1 MAGGDGTGQRTA
13 GWAPT
18 LVALAVVMLWGA
30 SPVVTKLA
38 TAEIAPLLVGIGRT
52 ILGGLAAL
60 PLAPALRSRP
70 PPRRLLLPFALS
82 TFGGF
87 IAFPVLFSFGQR
99 LTSAMHGGL
108 ILAALPIFTGLFAAA
123 VERRAPG
130 GRWWLG
136 CAVAFAG
143 EVILIGARA
152 AAGTA
157 AASLAGDL
165 LVLLASLFAALGYV
179 AGARLSQAGYP
190 SLGATLWGIMAAT
203 LVVAPAL
210 PLASGGAVPTAGP
223 VAWAAL
229 VFLALFVSIVGYVG
243 WYWALG
249 RGGIAQMG
257 TIQFLQPISGL
268 TLAFLLLGERP
279 TPTLALATAMIL
291 TGVVIARR
299 R

>member
-1 MAGGDGTGQRTA
+1 MIQRA
-13 GWAPT
+13 SGWLPT
-18 LVALAVVMLWGA
+18 LVALAVVVLWGA

-38 TAEIAPLLVGIGRT
+38 TAELDPLLIGLGRT
-52 ILGGLAAL
+52 LLGGLIAL
-60 PLAPALRSRP
+60 PLAAVLRSAP

-82 TFGGF
+82 AFGGF

-108 ILAALPIFTGLFAAA
+108 ILAALPIFTGLYAAA
-123 VERRAPG
+123 VERRAPS

-143 EVILIGARA
+143 EIVLIGARA
-152 AAGTA
+152 AAGGA
-157 AASLAGDL
+157 GSLAGDL
-165 LVLLASLFAALGYV
+165 LVLLAALFGSLGYV
-179 AGARLSQAGYP
+179 AGARLAQAGYA
-190 SLGATLWGIMAAT
+190 SLGATLWGIMAAS

-210 PLASGGAVPTAGP
+210 AVAGGDALPAASW

-229 VFLALFVSIVGYVG
+229 AYLALVVSILGYVG
-243 WYWALG
+243 WYWSLG
-249 RGGIAQMG
+249 RGGIARMG

-268 TLAFLLLGERP
+268 ALAFLLLGERP
-279 TPTLALATAMIL
+279 SATLAIATVLILA
-291 TGVVIARR
+291 GVVIARR

>member
-1 MAGGDGTGQRTA
+1 MTQRTS
-13 GWAPT
+13 GWLPT
-18 LVALAVVMLWGA
+18 LVALAVVVLWGA

-38 TAEIAPLLVGIGRT
+38 TAEIDPLLVAVGRT

-60 PLAPALRSRP
+60 PLAVALRSRP

-87 IAFPVLFSFGQR
+87 IAFPMLFSFGQR

-108 ILAALPIFTGLFAAA
+108 ILAALPIFTGLYAAA
-123 VERRAPG
+123 VERRAPS

-143 EVILIGARA
+143 EIVLIGARA

-157 AASLAGDL
+157 VTSLAGDI
-165 LVLLASLFAALGYV
+165 LVLLGCLFASLGYV
-179 AGARLSQAGYP
+179 AGARLAQAGYA

-203 LVVAPAL
+203 VAVAPIF
-210 PLASGGAVPTAGP
+210 PWASGGTLPAASW

-229 VFLALFVSIVGYVG
+229 GFLALFVSIVGYVG

-249 RGGIAQMG
+249 HGGIARMG

-268 TLAFLLLGERP
+268 VLAFFLLGERP
-279 TPTLALATAMIL
+279 TPTLVLATVLIL
-291 TGVVIARR
+291 AGVIIARR